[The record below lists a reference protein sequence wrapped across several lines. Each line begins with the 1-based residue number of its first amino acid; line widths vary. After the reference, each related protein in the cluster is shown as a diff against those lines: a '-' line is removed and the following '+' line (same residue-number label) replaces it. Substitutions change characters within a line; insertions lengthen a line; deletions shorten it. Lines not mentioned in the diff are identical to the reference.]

1 MSKKDDKKNKKIA
14 VIASVIAVIVV
25 AAIVIVLA
33 LIMSNSSKFPM
44 ALDDDEDTAI
54 LVAQS
59 AATQGVLHG
68 SGKIST
74 SYCETLG
81 QLAKKA
87 GGDWFKSCSSITDIK
102 SDDTAET
109 DVVRLSDGSHCA
121 SFATDKDR
129 KNLIE
134 YSFTNETC
142 QGYTLIIED

>member
-1 MSKKDDKKNKKIA
+1 MNKKTKKNDKKIGI
-14 VIASVIAVIVV
+14 IASVVTVVVIVVVIVV
-25 AAIVIVLA
+25 AALV
-33 LIMSNSSKFPM
+33 MSNKSKLPM

-59 AATQGVLHG
+59 AATQGVLRG
-68 SGKIST
+68 SGKITT

-81 QLAKKA
+81 QLAQKT
-87 GGDWFKSCSSITDIK
+87 GGDWFERCSSITSIN

-121 SFATDKDR
+121 SFVTDKDR

-134 YSFTNETC
+134 YSFTNESC
-142 QGYTLIIED
+142 DGYTLIIGD